1 MVRVFSLLLAAAM
14 LASAPATISNDPPDV
29 DITSPYYIVVD
40 ADDPSIVYYERDPD
54 EHCIPAST
62 MKIMTCI
69 LTLEHVAD
77 LSETTVVTKQAA
89 NLKDSNSL
97 MGMFYGET
105 LTIDQLLHGMM
116 LVSGNDAALMLA
128 NYIAGSVEAYAE
140 MANAKAA
147 ELGMTNTHFLN
158 ASGAYRGGQYS
169 TARDMA
175 ILMSYALKN
184 DRFRE
189 LISTVKYT
197 IEPNDVRKR
206 ADELENSNR
215 LISDDPETSDVYCP
229 LAIGGKTGSTVN
241 GGKCLVAAGEL
252 DGARV
257 IVVLIGADEPNS
269 YDMHRRMPHV
279 FANAKFLIE
288 YTLENDYIPVSP
300 ATLGFTYQTN
310 AVASDTGVSFPV
322 SAQFGEEAI
331 ARLTKAQSDQLSA
344 DLSLLKVETSL
355 DGSLSDISAG
365 DIVGSISCSFGERE
379 LFTGD
384 LVADTDAVATPAP
397 TMAPMSVA
405 PVTPTP
411 EPEPTGLLEGLN
423 TGVLIFAGLSAL
435 LLINLIVLTVILVR
449 KRAKNR

>member
-1 MVRVFSLLLAAAM
+1 
-14 LASAPATISNDPPDV
+14 
-29 DITSPYYIVVD
+29 
-40 ADDPSIVYYERDPD
+40 
-54 EHCIPAST
+54 

-69 LTLEHVAD
+69 LTLEHVED

-105 LTIDQLLHGMM
+105 LTIDQLLHGLM

-128 NYIAGSVEAYAE
+128 NYIAGSVADYTD

-158 ASGAYRGGQYS
+158 ASGAYRSGQYS

-175 ILMSYALKN
+175 TLMSYALKN
-184 DRFRE
+184 ERFRE
-189 LISTVKYT
+189 LISTVKYS

-241 GGKCLVAAGEL
+241 GGKCLVAAGAL

-257 IVVLIGADEPNS
+257 IVVLIGADDPNS

-279 FANAKFLIE
+279 FATRNFSSNIRWK
-288 YTLENDYIPVSP
+288 TTIPP
-300 ATLGFTYQTN
+300 
-310 AVASDTGVSFPV
+310 
-322 SAQFGEEAI
+322 
-331 ARLTKAQSDQLSA
+331 
-344 DLSLLKVETSL
+344 
-355 DGSLSDISAG
+355 
-365 DIVGSISCSFGERE
+365 
-379 LFTGD
+379 
-384 LVADTDAVATPAP
+384 
-397 TMAPMSVA
+397 
-405 PVTPTP
+405 
-411 EPEPTGLLEGLN
+411 
-423 TGVLIFAGLSAL
+423 
-435 LLINLIVLTVILVR
+435 
-449 KRAKNR
+449 